1 MQQKCRYVFFEY
13 GKKRLNCRSFM
24 QNRYII
30 LRKGPNRDKI
40 EPYKIWKITM
50 QAPCRKS
57 GEIRRK
63 GAENRGCTG
72 YEPENI
78 RALPQPGL
86 EPLRG
91 GE

>member
-1 MQQKCRYVFFEY
+1 
-13 GKKRLNCRSFM
+13 M
-24 QNRYII
+24 QNSYII

-40 EPYKIWKITM
+40 EPCEIQKSAM
-50 QAPCRKS
+50 QAPGCCG

-86 EPLRG
+86 GPLRG